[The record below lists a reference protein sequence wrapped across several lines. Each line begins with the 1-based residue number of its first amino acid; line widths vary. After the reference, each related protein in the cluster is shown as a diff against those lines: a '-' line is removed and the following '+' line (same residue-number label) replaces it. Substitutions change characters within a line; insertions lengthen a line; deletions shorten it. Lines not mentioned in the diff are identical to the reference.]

1 MKNTWVSGCQNTLIL
16 DSSIRSLASNTYG
29 TNSEPCQSPA
39 PPSSETQGG
48 GTYTRLQQKG
58 CTGRGGACLRPVWGM
73 NNELRMPRPRVSSLP
88 GRRKPHSYRY
98 SRLLTPNAGPSILCL
113 PKSKAQQPQ
122 HPTLSL
128 GPVPASSC
136 EVSRIC
142 PKRPPLRVSL
152 VFPLKNGLRA

>member
-39 PPSSETQGG
+39 PPSSEAQGG

-58 CTGRGGACLRPVWGM
+58 CTGRGGACLRPVCGM
-73 NNELRMPRPRVSSLP
+73 NNELRMPRPHVSSLP

-113 PKSKAQQPQ
+113 PKSKAEAT
-122 HPTLSL
+122 PTPHIIP
-128 GPVPASSC
+128 GASSC
-136 EVSRIC
+136 
-142 PKRPPLRVSL
+142 
-152 VFPLKNGLRA
+152 